1 MKIQFKETPEQLELI
16 AAMGSKDKAKAA
28 AAQMAFAN
36 LIAPTLGTIYQ
47 QADTTGFLYRDMPYR
62 TDDDPSFPIELFAD
76 VPEGHFS
83 IWSAPKP
90 GGLPSNHISQSI
102 DEVKFTTY
110 RLDSAWSI
118 NSKYARKMR
127 LPIVAKALQRLVQ
140 EVLLKTNYSAWSV
153 LLAALAQAT
162 HTIGGTSLGH
172 VFASATD
179 AAFTMDDFNQLQT
192 YFRRLNSSWVGGTPV
207 GGAGK
212 PTDMIVS
219 PEMLEKF
226 RSMAYNP
233 INTTGPK
240 GLALSTSNA
249 GSASTVVLPEA
260 QRAALYNSGG
270 VPEFYGISLIELLE
284 LGKSQDYQTLFAEFI
299 GSTDLP
305 LISTKAASGRT
316 FSASG
321 DELVIIVDATKDMAY
336 RAIATDS
343 DTGSV
348 FSLEA
353 DDQYQKRADKV
364 GWYGGIEEG
373 RVVTDT
379 RFIAALAV

>member
-16 AAMGSKDKAKAA
+16 AAMGSKDRAKAS
-28 AAQMAFAN
+28 AAQFAFAK
-36 LIAPTLGTIYQ
+36 LIQPTLGHIYQ

-62 TDDDPSFPIELFAD
+62 VDDDPSFPIELFAD

-127 LPIVAKALQRLVQ
+127 LPIIAKALQRLVQ

-153 LLAALAQAT
+153 VLAALAQAT

-172 VFASATD
+172 VFASAT
-179 AAFTMDDFNQLQT
+179 AAQFSMDDFNQLQT

-226 RSMAYNP
+226 RAMSYNP
-233 INTTGPK
+233 INTKANSAGT
-240 GLALSTSNA
+240 ALGAS
-249 GSASTVVLPEA
+249 SAAVTLPEA
-260 QRAALYNSGG
+260 QRAALYNSAG
-270 VPEFYGISLIELLE
+270 VPEFYGINLIELLE
-284 LGKSQDYQTLFAEFI
+284 FGKGQDYQTLFSEFI

-305 LISTKAASGRT
+305 RLATKAASGET
-316 FSASG
+316 FSATA
-321 DELVIIVDATKDMAY
+321 DELVVIVDASKDMAY

-353 DDQYQKRADKV
+353 DDQYQKRAEKL

-379 RFIAALAV
+379 RFIAAMVV

>member
-16 AAMGSKDKAKAA
+16 AAMGSKDRAKAA
-28 AAQMAFAN
+28 AAQFAFAN
-36 LIAPTLGTIYQ
+36 LIAPVLGTVYQ

-62 TDDDPSFPIELFAD
+62 TDDDPSFPIDLFAD

-102 DEVKFTTY
+102 EEVKFTTY

-153 LLAALAQAT
+153 LLAALSQAT

-172 VFASATD
+172 VFAAAT
-179 AAFTMDDFNQLQT
+179 AGAFSMDDFNQLQT

-233 INTTGPK
+233 INTKANSAGT
-240 GLALSTSNA
+240 ALGAS
-249 GSASTVVLPEA
+249 SAAVTLPEA
-260 QRAALYNSGG
+260 QRAALYNSAG

-305 LISTKAASGRT
+305 YISTKAASGVT
-316 FSASG
+316 FNASTK
-321 DELVIIVDATKDMAY
+321 ELAIIVDATKDMAY

-379 RFIAALAV
+379 RFIAALVV

>member
-16 AAMGSKDKAKAA
+16 AAMGSKDRNKAA
-28 AAQMAFAN
+28 AAQFAFAN

-47 QADTTGFLYRDMPYR
+47 QADTTGFLYRDFAYN
-62 TDDDPSFPIELFAD
+62 TDDDPSFPIDLFSD
-76 VPEGHFS
+76 VAEGHFS

-90 GGLPSNHISQSI
+90 GGLPSNHISQAI

-153 LLAALAQAT
+153 LLAALSQAT

-172 VFASATD
+172 VFAANT
-179 AAFTMDDFNQLQT
+179 AGTFNMDDFNQLQT

-226 RSMAYNP
+226 RAMAYNP
-233 INTTGPK
+233 INTKANSAGT
-240 GLALSTSNA
+240 ALGAS
-249 GSASTVVLPEA
+249 SAAVTLPEA

-270 VPEFYGISLIELLE
+270 VPEFYGVNLIELLE

-305 LISTKAASGRT
+305 KISTKTASGVQ
-316 FSASG
+316 FSASTN
-321 DELVIIVDATKDMAY
+321 ELALIVDATKDMAY

-353 DDQYQKRADKV
+353 DDQYQKRAEKL

-379 RFIAALAV
+379 RFIAALVV

>member
-16 AAMGSKDKAKAA
+16 AAMGSKDKAKAS
-28 AAQMAFAN
+28 AAQFAFAK
-36 LIAPTLGTIYQ
+36 LIQPTLGTIYQ

-62 TDDDPSFPIELFAD
+62 VDDDPSFPIELFAD
-76 VPEGHFS
+76 VPHGHFS

-127 LPIVAKALQRLVQ
+127 LPIIAKALQRLVQ

-153 LLAALAQAT
+153 VLAALAQAT

-172 VFASATD
+172 VFASKTAG
-179 AAFTMDDFNQLQT
+179 AFDMDDFNQLQT
-192 YFRRLNSSWVGGTPV
+192 YFRRLNSSWVGGTPI

-226 RSMAYNP
+226 RAMAYNP
-233 INTTGPK
+233 INTKAPLGITPIN
-240 GLALSTSNA
+240 S
-249 GSASTVVLPEA
+249 SAAVTLPEA
-260 QRAALYNSGG
+260 QRAALYASAG
-270 VPEFYGISLIELLE
+270 VPEFYGINLIELLE
-284 LGKSQDYQTLFAEFI
+284 FGKGQDYQTLFAEFI

-305 LISTKAASGRT
+305 RLATKAASGET
-316 FSASG
+316 FSATA
-321 DELVIIVDATKDMAY
+321 DELVVIVDASKDMAY

-343 DTGSV
+343 DTSSV

-353 DDQYQKRADKV
+353 DDQYQKRADKL

-379 RFIAALAV
+379 RFIAAMVV

>member
-16 AAMGSKDKAKAA
+16 AAMGSKDKAKAS
-28 AAQMAFAN
+28 AAQFAFAK
-36 LIAPTLGTIYQ
+36 LIQPTLGTIYQ

-62 TDDDPSFPIELFAD
+62 VDDDPSFPIELFAD

-127 LPIVAKALQRLVQ
+127 LPIIAKALQRLVQ

-153 LLAALAQAT
+153 VLAALAQAT

-172 VFASATD
+172 VFASKAVGLFD
-179 AAFTMDDFNQLQT
+179 MDDFNQLQT
-192 YFRRLNSSWVGGTPV
+192 YFRRLNSSWVGGTPI

-226 RSMAYNP
+226 RAMAYNP
-233 INTTGPK
+233 INTKANAAGT
-240 GLALSTSNA
+240 ALGAS
-249 GSASTVVLPEA
+249 SAAVTLPEA
-260 QRAALYNSGG
+260 QRAALYNSAG
-270 VPEFYGISLIELLE
+270 VPEFYGINLIELLE
-284 LGKSQDYQTLFAEFI
+284 FGKGQDYQTLFAEFI

-305 LISTKAASGRT
+305 RLATKAASGET
-316 FSASG
+316 FSATA
-321 DELVIIVDATKDMAY
+321 DELVVIVDASKDMAY

-343 DTGSV
+343 DTSSV

-353 DDQYQKRADKV
+353 DDQYQKRADKL

-379 RFIAALAV
+379 RFIAAMVV

>member
-16 AAMGSKDKAKAA
+16 AAMGSKDKAKAS
-28 AAQMAFAN
+28 AAQFAFAK
-36 LIAPTLGTIYQ
+36 LIQPTLGHIYQ

-62 TDDDPSFPIELFAD
+62 VDDDPSFPIELFAD

-127 LPIVAKALQRLVQ
+127 LPIIAKALQRLVQ

-153 LLAALAQAT
+153 VLAALAQAT

-172 VFASATD
+172 VFASKAVGLFD
-179 AAFTMDDFNQLQT
+179 MDDFNQLQT

-226 RSMAYNP
+226 RAMAYNP
-233 INTTGPK
+233 INTKANAAGT
-240 GLALSTSNA
+240 ALGAS
-249 GSASTVVLPEA
+249 SAAVTLPES
-260 QRAALYNSGG
+260 QRAALYNSAG
-270 VPEFYGISLIELLE
+270 VPEFYGINLIELLE
-284 LGKSQDYQTLFAEFI
+284 FGKGQDYQTLFAEFI

-305 LISTKAASGRT
+305 RLATKAASGET
-316 FSASG
+316 FSATA
-321 DELVIIVDATKDMAY
+321 DELVVIVDASKDMAY

-343 DTGSV
+343 DTSSV

-353 DDQYQKRADKV
+353 DDQYQKRADKL

-379 RFIAALAV
+379 RFIAAMVV

>member
-16 AAMGSKDKAKAA
+16 AAMGSKDKAKAS
-28 AAQMAFAN
+28 AAQFAFAK
-36 LIAPTLGTIYQ
+36 LIQPTLGTIYQ

-62 TDDDPSFPIELFAD
+62 VDDDPSFPIELFAD

-127 LPIVAKALQRLVQ
+127 LPIIAKALQRLVQ

-153 LLAALAQAT
+153 VLAALAQAT

-172 VFASATD
+172 VFASK
-179 AAFTMDDFNQLQT
+179 AAGLFDMDDFNQLQT

-226 RSMAYNP
+226 RAMAYNP
-233 INTTGPK
+233 INTKANSAGTALGASSTGV
-240 GLALSTSNA
+240 T
-249 GSASTVVLPEA
+249 LPES
-260 QRAALYNSGG
+260 QRAALYNSAG
-270 VPEFYGISLIELLE
+270 VPEFYGINLIELLE
-284 LGKSQDYQTLFAEFI
+284 FGKGQDYQTLFAEFI

-305 LISTKAASGRT
+305 RLATKAASGET
-316 FSASG
+316 FSATA
-321 DELVIIVDATKDMAY
+321 DELVVIVDASKDMAY

-343 DTGSV
+343 ETSSV

-353 DDQYQKRADKV
+353 DDQYQKRADKL

-379 RFIAALAV
+379 RFIAAMVV

>member
-16 AAMGSKDKAKAA
+16 AAMGAKDKAKAS
-28 AAQMAFAN
+28 AAQFAFAK
-36 LIAPTLGTIYQ
+36 LIQPTLGTIYQ

-62 TDDDPSFPIELFAD
+62 VDDDPSFPIELFAD

-127 LPIVAKALQRLVQ
+127 LPIIAKALQRLVQ

-153 LLAALAQAT
+153 VLAALAQAT

-172 VFASATD
+172 VFASKAVGLFD
-179 AAFTMDDFNQLQT
+179 MDDFNQLQT
-192 YFRRLNSSWVGGTPV
+192 YFRRLNSSWVGGTPI

-226 RSMAYNP
+226 RAMAYNP
-233 INTTGPK
+233 INTKANAAGT
-240 GLALSTSNA
+240 ALGAS
-249 GSASTVVLPEA
+249 SAAVTLPES
-260 QRAALYNSGG
+260 QRAALYNSAG
-270 VPEFYGISLIELLE
+270 VPEFYGINLIELLE
-284 LGKSQDYQTLFAEFI
+284 FGKGQDYQTLFAEFI

-305 LISTKAASGRT
+305 RLATKAASGET
-316 FSASG
+316 FSATA
-321 DELVIIVDATKDMAY
+321 DELVVIVDASKDMGY

-343 DTGSV
+343 DTSSV

-353 DDQYQKRADKV
+353 DDQYQKRADKL

-379 RFIAALAV
+379 RFIAAMVV

>member
-16 AAMGSKDKAKAA
+16 GAMGSKDKAKAA

-36 LIAPTLGTIYQ
+36 LIAPTLGTVYQ
-47 QADTTGFLYRDMPYR
+47 QADTTTFLYRDFAYN
-62 TDDDPSFPIELFAD
+62 TDDDPSFPIDLFAN

-83 IWSAPKP
+83 IWSSPKP
-90 GGLPSNHISQSI
+90 GGLPTNHISQSI

-172 VFASATD
+172 VFASAVD
-179 AAFTMDDFNQLQT
+179 AQFSMDDFNQLQT
-192 YFRRLNSSWVGGTPV
+192 YFRRLNSSWVGGTPI

-226 RSMAYNP
+226 RAMAYNP
-233 INTTGPK
+233 INTKAPIGITPIN
-240 GLALSTSNA
+240 S
-249 GSASTVVLPEA
+249 SAAVTLPEA

-270 VPEFYGISLIELLE
+270 VPEFYGINLIELLE

-305 LISTKAASGRT
+305 LLSTKAASGRT

-321 DELVIIVDATKDMAY
+321 DELVIIVDASKDMAY

-353 DDQYQKRADKV
+353 DDQFQKRADKV

-379 RFIAALAV
+379 RFIAAMSV